1 MNFYII
7 TNIFICVECAG
18 DMSAV
23 SRTTYVHWAAGKPD
37 IADLANILRLPGIS
51 ALVDLLNDDAET
63 ALTIA
68 IRENRADKV
77 SILLQAGASP
87 NAGVGMRAAL
97 PPLVLAAE
105 SASAAVILLLL
116 GAGAPVNAVDDE
128 GLTSLIVAASY
139 GRLDICR
146 VLLDA
151 SADVNV
157 RGAYG
162 ASALL
167 SAVRGRSLAVC
178 RLLLGVH
185 GVDAESV
192 DVYSRS
198 PLTEALHLGELEIA
212 RLLLG
217 YVDANMPDGNR
228 ESAMYVALDFEK
240 EQKVFPLLALLLEHA
255 EGLDV
260 NANIWETGDTP
271 LFFALFVHNNLAQA
285 AVLLA
290 HPSINPNVLT
300 IDQSDPLLV
309 KAVEEGNGEIVDL
322 LLAHSAIDVNL
333 CGSQVHALGMASYKG
348 KIGISERLLAASG
361 IDVNLLDMTGTSALG
376 TAVYYRHVDIIKRLL
391 AVVDVNMGG
400 LANLHPLI
408 ISRHVDKYRPY
419 QASDVEIQ
427 VLLLNS
433 PGIQIDAFLRASLK
447 YTGFGIACFVRAWY
461 GRLDFRGAGL
471 TDKHVKNLCLAID
484 MFGVTLLDVRDNAPL
499 TERSVKYLKEAARR
513 NPELVVVRADF
524 VEAGLSQSVK
534 KNQDL
539 YLYASSKCLNDLRG
553 LMPPLTREQT
563 SHIGAIRYPL
573 RFVPNGPNLF
583 QRAYDLLFSLLE
595 NQRENQSENQSAI
608 KIRKI

>member
-1 MNFYII
+1 
-7 TNIFICVECAG
+7 
-18 DMSAV
+18 MSAV
-23 SRTTYVHWAAGKPD
+23 RGTTYVHWAAGKPD
-37 IADLANILRLPGIS
+37 ITDLANILRLPGIS
-51 ALVDLLNDDAET
+51 VLVDLLNDDAET

-105 SASAAVILLLL
+105 TASAAVILLLL
-116 GAGAPVNAVDDE
+116 GAGAPVNAVDGQ
-128 GLTSLIVAASY
+128 GLTSLIIAASF

-146 VLLDA
+146 ILLDA

-157 RGAYG
+157 RGTYG

-192 DVYSRS
+192 DMYCRS
-198 PLTEALHLGELEIA
+198 PLTEALHLGELEIV

-217 YVDANMPDGNR
+217 YVDANVNDGNR

-240 EQKVFPLLALLLEHA
+240 DQKVFPLLKLLLEHA

-290 HPSINPNVLT
+290 HPTINPNALT
-300 IDQSDPLLV
+300 IEQNDPLLV
-309 KAVEEGNGEIVDL
+309 KAVEEGNGDFVDL

-333 CGSQVHALGMASYKG
+333 RGQFFHALGMASYKG
-348 KIGISERLLAASG
+348 SVGILERLLAASG
-361 IDVNLLDMTGTSALG
+361 IDVNALDINGTSALG

-391 AVVDVNMGG
+391 AVVDVNM
-400 LANLHPLI
+400 AEFPNRHPLI
-408 ISRHVDKYRPY
+408 LSSRVDKYRLY
-419 QASDVEIQ
+419 QANDMEIQ

-433 PGIQIDAFLRASLK
+433 PGIQIDAFLRASLENR
-447 YTGFGIACFVRAWY
+447 GFGIACFVRAWY
-461 GRLDFRGAGL
+461 GRLDFRGMGL
-471 TDKHVKNLCLAID
+471 TDKNVKNLCLAID
-484 MFGVTLLDVRDNAPL
+484 MYDVALVDVRSNAPL

-524 VEAGLSQSVK
+524 VEAGLSRSVK

-539 YLYASSKCLNDLRG
+539 YMYASSKCLSELRG

-563 SHIGAIRYPL
+563 AHIGAIRYPL

-595 NQRENQSENQSAI
+595 NQNPNHQSVI
-608 KIRKI
+608 KIRKIYEN